1 MRISRNKDGFN
12 MFWPEYTAKF
22 SKDYDYV
29 VAAKKISA
37 GPATTITISTTAL
50 EYAENSPSYLG
61 KLKFNLNGDV
71 INLFSSGLSPSK
83 AKEANEI
90 PR

>member
-50 EYAENSPSYLG
+50 EYA
-61 KLKFNLNGDV
+61 
-71 INLFSSGLSPSK
+71 
-83 AKEANEI
+83 
-90 PR
+90 